1 MASLDIARVFFSLP
15 GIIVGLVC
23 HEYAHA
29 RVATALGDTTPA
41 QEGRLSLNPLRHIDP
56 LGFLLIVVA
65 GFGWAKPVRFS
76 RAGLSRPRTDE
87 MLIAVAGPLTNF
99 ALGIIFAV
107 LLKLLLLAGLGSGAG
122 IGELLINTV
131 LYAVFINFGLFVFNL
146 IPIPPLDGSHVL
158 FQSLKISEALEA
170 QLYRYGSAAL
180 LGIILIQQYAKID
193 ILHIGTAVNSLAMLA
208 LRLLGLVR

>member
-1 MASLDIARVFFSLP
+1 MASLDIARVLFSLP